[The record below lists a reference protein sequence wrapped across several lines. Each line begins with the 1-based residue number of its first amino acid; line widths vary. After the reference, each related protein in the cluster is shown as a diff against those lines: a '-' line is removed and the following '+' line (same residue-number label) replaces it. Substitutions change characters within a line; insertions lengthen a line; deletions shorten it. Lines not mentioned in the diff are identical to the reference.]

1 MHSHWRVLQKQQG
14 QPYLRAQELCES
26 RGGRPGLS
34 VPNSPYGLCRRAATL
49 KLNWSDTVCRF
60 QGFIELLIKPYEV
73 SQTLSSMKAGQTFVS
88 RLALGVRQLTW
99 AVGW

>member
-14 QPYLRAQELCES
+14 QAYLRTQEVYES
-26 RGGRPGLS
+26 RGGRPGLP
-34 VPNSPYGLCRRAATL
+34 VPNSPYGFCGRAATL
-49 KLNWSDTVCRF
+49 NLNWSDTLCRF

-73 SQTLSSMKAGQTFVS
+73 SQTLSSTKTGQTFVS
-88 RLALGVRQLTW
+88 RLGVRQLAW